1 MLKSPY
7 AMNALEIDAAA
18 ALDGLLAQIPPV
30 EQRSIE
36 VAPAPAGPDRGIDF
50 IAHIT
55 VQGRRYQLI
64 CEVKSSG
71 QPRHVRSA
79 LLELRNYAAHHH
91 SAAYS
96 LSDDQTVPVFIA
108 PYLSAEARQL
118 CRENEVNYLDLAG
131 NTRIAFDGV
140 YIERALGKK
149 PATETRKLKSP
160 FRPKSAQILRLMLRA
175 PTRAWRVAELA
186 DTAQVS
192 VGHVSNIRTMLLD
205 REWAQTNADG
215 FYISAPDALL
225 DAWRDAYEPPAGPRQ
240 AFYTIFHGRSFEE
253 AARAALKPDAGAPPQ
268 AAFASFSA
276 ARWLA
281 PYGRTGT
288 EYFYATRAGLHHLRN
303 TLNLSPATKGENV
316 IVTVLKDAT
325 LLNDTIEPAPG
336 AVCTSP
342 LQTYLDLTTF
352 GERGQEA
359 ADHLRQDLLTWPT

>member
-79 LLELRNYAAHHH
+79 LLELRNYAAHHP
-91 SAAYS
+91 SAPYS
-96 LSDDQTVPVFIA
+96 FHDDQTVPVFIA

-118 CRENEVNYLDLAG
+118 CLEYEINYLDLTG
-131 NTRIAFDGV
+131 NTRLAFDGIF
-140 YIERALGKK
+140 IERALGKK
-149 PATETRKLKSP
+149 PAAETRKLKSP
-160 FRPKSAQILRLMLRA
+160 FRPKSAQILRLMLRM
-175 PTRAWRVAELA
+175 PQRAWRVAELA
-186 DTAQVS
+186 DAAQVS

-205 REWAQTNADG
+205 REWAKTNADG

-225 DAWRDAYEPPAGPRQ
+225 DAWRDAYVPPAGQRQ
-240 AFYTIFHGRSFEE
+240 TFYTVLHGRALED
-253 AARAALKPDAGAPPQ
+253 AARNVLKSSDTARPQ
-268 AAFASFSA
+268 AAFAAFSA

-281 PYGRTGT
+281 PYARTGT
-288 EYFYATRAGLHHLRN
+288 DYFYATRAGLNQLRSA
-303 TLNLSPATKGENV
+303 LQLSSASKGENV
-316 IVTVLKDAT
+316 VITVLKDAS
-325 LLNDTIEPAPG
+325 LLADTTEPAPG
-336 AVCTSP
+336 IICTSP
-342 LQTYLDLTTF
+342 LQTYLDLTTL

-359 ADHLRQDLLTWPT
+359 ADHLRQDLLTWQK